1 MSIGDAYCKIH
12 ETLPAD
18 ELKSS
23 ILLVILTETEGTTNV
38 QSLGVNG
45 GFTA

>member
-1 MSIGDAYCKIH
+1 VAYCKIH
-12 ETLPAD
+12 ETLPSD

-23 ILLVILTETEGTTNV
+23 TLPIIVTETEDATNI